1 MALGYIS
8 VVPNVRACPDCPA
21 THAHVFEEL
30 LPHPQHPCAFRVAT
44 VGERETIPHAW
55 FGTYALGLV
64 RRGIVIR
71 QRVDGT
77 GSATAVD
84 VVGPGGALLLDGNEE
99 SVSGY
104 AAAEAMVCLCPSLSL
119 EQSSCSSMGTT
130 RDMLRLHTV
139 ALERM
144 DRLANARNQPTAR
157 ARVAALLTALSD
169 VLSPPRKLEVIP
181 QHLLRRDLAA
191 LLALRHESVSRAL
204 AQLERSGA
212 IRRTRDGVALLRPQA
227 LEA

>member
-1 MALGYIS
+1 MGVGLSLVSG
-8 VVPNVRACPDCPA
+8 VRACPDCPA
-21 THAHVFEEL
+21 THAHVFDEL

-44 VGERETIPHAW
+44 IGERETLPHAW
-55 FGTYALGLV
+55 FGAYALGLV
-64 RRGIVIR
+64 RRGIVVR

-77 GSATAVD
+77 GGATAVD
-84 VVGPGGALLLDGNEE
+84 VVGPGGALLLDGNEAN
-99 SVSGY
+99 VSGY
-104 AAAEAMVCLCPSLSL
+104 AAAEAMVCLCPSLTL
-119 EQSSCSSMGTT
+119 EPTCISMPTT

-157 ARVAALLTALSD
+157 ARVAALLTALAE

-212 IRRTRDGVALLRPQA
+212 IRRTRDGVALLSREA